1 MKNKYLF
8 TQQINTWKDWSKIF
22 HSIEAFTP
30 LVKYIFMKENL
41 PFTQLEKLTPGTN
54 AVFKVGDFIIKIFAP
69 KEAGMDVGTVF
80 DIELYGLRRANLLG
94 IPSPKLVAS
103 GSVND
108 KYSFSYMIMEYLGLP
123 SLGDIET
130 GLSFDE
136 KVSIGKKLREI
147 TDKLNTPCEN
157 YDPVDIIDN
166 AMKNDGWA
174 DYPESFR
181 QERISYVSKMK
192 IDQSKRV
199 YCHGDLNPDNI
210 FAGEGLDLYII
221 DFADS
226 VYAPCEYE
234 QALIACELF
243 CFGKPYMLGY
253 FGNYDVDEI
262 VDLCATWLPI
272 HDSGEH
278 TLRCNIG
285 PSSEITSLRVMRER
299 LYNLIE
305 TEKNLYE
312 RGL

>member
-1 MKNKYLF
+1 MEFLN
-8 TQQINTWKDWSKIF
+8 
-22 HSIEAFTP
+22 
-30 LVKYIFMKENL
+30 
-41 PFTQLEKLTPGTN
+41 
-54 AVFKVGDFIIKIFAP
+54 
-69 KEAGMDVGTVF
+69 
-80 DIELYGLRRANLLG
+80 
-94 IPSPKLVAS
+94 IPA
-103 GSVND
+103 
-108 KYSFSYMIMEYLGLP
+108 
-123 SLGDIET
+123 LGDIEVN
-130 GLSFDE
+130 LSFDK
-136 KVSIGKKLREI
+136 KVIIGKKLREI
-147 TDKLNTPCEN
+147 TDKLNAPCDN
-157 YDPVDIIDN
+157 FDPVNVIEN
-166 AMKNDGWA
+166 AKRNDGWL
-174 DYPESFR
+174 DYPDSFN
-181 QERISYVSKMK
+181 QERIEYIANMK
-192 IDQSKRV
+192 IEQSKKV

-210 FAGEGLDLYII
+210 FVDCNLDLYII

-243 CFGKPYMLGY
+243 CFEKPYMLGY
-253 FGNYDVDEI
+253 FGNYDVKEI